1 MQAMRWMCVQVRSVA
16 SRYDFAPFITPNFR
30 LYFVGFRAGEAAAE
44 GACSFWILTVV
55 YPSHSTSTSFAYLA
69 E

>member
-1 MQAMRWMCVQVRSVA
+1 MCVQVRSVA
-16 SRYDFAPFITPNFR
+16 SRYDFAPFITQNFR
-30 LYFVGFRAGEAAAE
+30 IYIVGFRAGEAAAE
-44 GACSFWILTVV
+44 GFWILTVV

>member
-1 MQAMRWMCVQVRSVA
+1 MILCRS
-16 SRYDFAPFITPNFR
+16 SLKISGDI
-30 LYFVGFRAGEAAAE
+30 VGFRAGEAAAE
-44 GACSFWILTVV
+44 GACSFGILTVV